1 MVLKRLV
8 NRDRLALRRSI
19 LKAFLYFL
27 TGAAVVLSF
36 YAGYIR
42 FDKLRGEEEVF
53 LEIGK
58 FSGKVNVVMSSNGL
72 FVAIDQKTTPET
84 FYFLSDKLMIRL
96 EEKEQKGTG
105 SEGLKE
111 NSKVEP

>member
-1 MVLKRLV
+1 MYKRQ
-8 NRDRLALRRSI
+8 
-19 LKAFLYFL
+19 
-27 TGAAVVLSF
+27 
-36 YAGYIR
+36 GYIR

-58 FSGKVNVVMSSNGL
+58 FSGKVNVIMSSNGS

-96 EEKEQKGTG
+96 EEKEQNKAG
-105 SEGLKE
+105 SEGSKE
-111 NSKVEP
+111 SSKIEP